1 MSIEKFPKEELSHN
15 SRYESEVAIPYDYT
29 PSETFAMQMYLGPNH
44 YNTLKKFKIGLEDQ
58 IDLGPF
64 FLISWIN
71 KGVIVVFNAFQ
82 KMHLS
87 YGLIILLLTLIIK
100 LITSPV
106 TYRTFVSSSKMRL
119 LKPDVDELAKKF
131 KPGEEIQKQQAT
143 MQLYRRAGVSPLAGC
158 IPALLQMPILLAM
171 FSFFPAAVELRQQGF
186 LWAEDFSTYDSIL
199 QLPFSIP
206 FYGNH
211 VSLFTL
217 LMTATTLIYTW
228 MSSGQM
234 ASGTGAQAR
243 QMKIMM
249 YVMPIVFLGV
259 LNNYSAALS
268 YYYFLSN
275 LISIL
280 LMLVIRNFLVDEKKL
295 HAILEENKK
304 RPEKKSKWAERLAE
318 MQKVREQQVRQQQ
331 KGGGNKPGGNKPKK
345 K

>member
-1 MSIEKFPKEELSHN
+1 M
-15 SRYESEVAIPYDYT
+15 
-29 PSETFAMQMYLGPNH
+29 
-44 YNTLKKFKIGLEDQ
+44 GL
-58 IDLGPF
+58 
-64 FLISWIN
+64 
-71 KGVIVVFNAFQ
+71 
-82 KMHLS
+82 
-87 YGLIILLLTLIIK
+87 
-100 LITSPV
+100 
-106 TYRTFVSSSKMRL
+106 RL
-119 LKPDVDELAKKF
+119 F
-131 KPGEEIQKQQAT
+131 
-143 MQLYRRAGVSPLAGC
+143 YH
-158 IPALLQMPILLAM
+158 
-171 FSFFPAAVELRQQGF
+171 
-186 LWAEDFSTYDSIL
+186 DSIL